1 MKKADFPYY
10 LTSFLGKYL
19 PGQKNASRNT
29 IESYAVTFKLLFIF
43 CEEEKN
49 LKTERITVSAITCQL
64 VTEYLDW
71 LENQRGCTI
80 STRNQRLVALHSFFR
95 YVQKQKPE
103 CMEEISSILELPYKK
118 AAKTIV
124 PYLTGDE
131 MRILLSQ
138 PDGST
143 KEGYRDLVLLSVLY
157 DTAARVQELADLEIK
172 DVRLEKPPIITL
184 HGKGNKV
191 RQVPIMDK
199 TSMLLQRYL
208 DDHTGNT
215 GISQGSRPLFM
226 NQKKQK
232 LSRWGISYIINKYV
246 DEAKKNP
253 AFHVDFPITPHVF
266 RHSKSMHMLQAG
278 VNLIYIRDFL
288 GHVDCSTTEIY
299 ARADTEMKRKAIEA
313 AYNDV
318 LPVPKTPSW
327 QEDPDLMEFLNSLCQ
342 KN

>member
-1 MKKADFPYY
+1 MKKADFPHY

-19 PGQKNASRNT
+19 PGQKNVSRNT
-29 IESYAVTFKLLFIF
+29 IESYAVTFKLFFSF
-43 CEEEKN
+43 CETEKN
-49 LKTERITVSAITCQL
+49 LKTEKITINAITCQL
-64 VTEYLDW
+64 VIEYLDW
-71 LENQRGCTI
+71 LENTRGCAI

-103 CMEEISSILELPYKK
+103 CMEEIGSILDIPYKK
-118 AAKTIV
+118 TAKTIV

-138 PDGST
+138 PDSST

-172 DVRLEKPPIITL
+172 DVRLEKPPVITL
-184 HGKGNKV
+184 HGKGNKT

-199 TSMLLQRYL
+199 TRELLRHYL
-208 DDHTGNT
+208 DSHAGNT
-215 GISQGSRPLFM
+215 GISRGSRPLFA

-232 LSRWGISYIINKYV
+232 LSRWGISYIITKYV
-246 DEAKKNP
+246 DKAKKDP
-253 AFHVDFPITPHVF
+253 AFCVDFPITPHVF

-318 LPVPKTPSW
+318 LPVPEAPSW

-342 KN
+342 RD